1 MDKMESFSAYEIGQ
15 ERTGSRSGR
24 IRLLACVALAAFAVT
39 LAVVIGQRLSDQA
52 MAVLAGAVCGVGASI
67 PTSLLI
73 VWVTRRRQDQQPAQ
87 RMQSPYPPVVV
98 VQPPAQPSALSAQRP
113 GYLAPYSPPAQRE
126 FTVVGG
132 EMEEMVY
139 YGRHQ

>member
-1 MDKMESFSAYEIGQ
+1 M
-15 ERTGSRSGR
+15 
-24 IRLLACVALAAFAVT
+24 AFVVT

-73 VWVTRRRQDQQPAQ
+73 VWVARRRQEQQPTQ
-87 RMQSPYPPVVV
+87 PTPGIYPPVVV
-98 VQPPAQPSALSAQRP
+98 VQPPAQPGAPNLRHP
-113 GYLAPYSPPAQRE
+113 GYLPPQPSPVPRE

-132 EMEEMVY
+132 EMEEVR
-139 YGRHQ
+139 YGSYQ